1 MRIYGRINLRI
12 KNRMQNDT
20 SQFVGNIIP
29 LQNIQTN
36 VSGIDRVSALAT
48 DVAAIKSMINTDTN
62 RIFTNT
68 LTSYTTGGSISITS
82 PINLCNVGL
91 TSNSV
96 SVIGSS
102 SGSLSNLSS
111 VLTMYPTN
119 GFTSTVMKIATA
131 SISSALTVSESG
143 NLVVSGSGSFG
154 GICYATQFVTL
165 SDMMAKS
172 GIREWRS
179 PVLADL
185 QKIRPYIFKY
195 DGLPREDI
203 GLMAQEIGAIWPALV
218 KDGVKGSYVNYDGV
232 VALLVKAVQ
241 ELAGR
246 VSTLERV

>member
-1 MRIYGRINLRI
+1 M

-20 SQFVGNIIP
+20 SQFVVNIVP
-29 LQNIQTN
+29 LQNVQSN
-36 VSGIDRVSALAT
+36 VSGVDRVSALAT
-48 DVAAIKSMINTDTN
+48 DVAAIKRLVNTDTN

-68 LTSYTTGGSISITS
+68 LTSYTTGGISVTS

-96 SVIGSS
+96 NVLGTA

-111 VLTMYPTN
+111 VLTMYPTS
-119 GFTSTVMKIATA
+119 GYTSTVMKIATG
-131 SISSALTVSESG
+131 STSSALSVSEGG

-165 SDMMAKS
+165 SDMMAKT
-172 GIREWRS
+172 GVREWRS

-195 DGLPREDI
+195 DGVASEDI
-203 GLMAQEIGAIWPALV
+203 GLMAQEVGLIWPQLV
-218 KDGVKGSYVNYDGV
+218 KDGVKGSYVNYDGL
-232 VALLVKAVQ
+232 VALLLKAVQ

-246 VSTLERV
+246 VSTLEG

>member
-1 MRIYGRINLRI
+1 M

-20 SQFVGNIIP
+20 SQFVVNIVP
-29 LQNIQTN
+29 LQNVQSN
-36 VSGIDRVSALAT
+36 VSGVDRVSALAS
-48 DVAAIKSMINTDTN
+48 DVAAIKRLVNTDTN

-68 LTSYTTGGSISITS
+68 LTSYTTGGISVTS

-91 TSNSV
+91 TSNANV
-96 SVIGSS
+96 LGTA

-111 VLTMYPTN
+111 VLTMYPSN
-119 GFTSTVMKIATA
+119 GFTSTVMKIATG
-131 SISSALTVSESG
+131 STSSALSVSEGG
-143 NLVVSGSGSFG
+143 NLAVSGSGTFG

-165 SDMMAKS
+165 SDIMAKT
-172 GIREWRS
+172 GVREWRS
-179 PVLADL
+179 PVLDNL

-195 DGLPREDI
+195 DGVASEDI
-203 GLMAQEIGAIWPALV
+203 GLMAQEVGLIWPQLV

-246 VSTLERV
+246 ISSLESRKG